1 MFELG
6 EKVAIRAAFGPSI
19 LPLGHA
25 DERVVVVTADL
36 GGSVGIG
43 PFKDAFPDRYINCG
57 VAECDMISLSAGLAS
72 EGYIPYAVTFGSFI
86 GRAVDHIRQS
96 VGHNRLKVNVVG
108 SHGGISNGQDGPSAH
123 AIEDVGIMRSMP
135 TFAVV
140 APACANQL
148 PQVLSAIAEVEQ
160 PVYMR
165 LYREPSPVF
174 TSPDEEF
181 KFGSVVRRH
190 AGDDV
195 TLLSYGPHVG
205 FCLEWMEQ
213 LSELGSVDLLE
224 VHTITPLDE
233 DGILESVARTGR
245 VVTVEDHFKR
255 GGLGSSVA
263 ELLGQRHPAPMRIV
277 ALDGYARSGPY
288 YELRDHVGL
297 GVDAVAGAI
306 RDVLA
311 A

>member
-1 MFELG
+1 MFEIG

-19 LPLGHA
+19 VPLGHA

-43 PFKDAFPDRYINCG
+43 PFKDAFPDRYINWG

-72 EGYIPYAVTFGSFI
+72 EGYIPYAVTFGSFL

-108 SHGGISNGQDGPSAH
+108 SHGGDSNAQDGPSAH

-148 PQVLSAIAEVEQ
+148 PHVLSAIAEVEQ

-181 KFGSVVRRH
+181 KFGSVV
-190 AGDDV
+190 
-195 TLLSYGPHVG
+195 
-205 FCLEWMEQ
+205 
-213 LSELGSVDLLE
+213 
-224 VHTITPLDE
+224 
-233 DGILESVARTGR
+233 
-245 VVTVEDHFKR
+245 
-255 GGLGSSVA
+255 
-263 ELLGQRHPAPMRIV
+263 
-277 ALDGYARSGPY
+277 
-288 YELRDHVGL
+288 
-297 GVDAVAGAI
+297 
-306 RDVLA
+306 
-311 A
+311 